1 MSRESGRIRKT
12 FGNKTAASQIHAAVD
27 AAPKLEPEPSAVSE
41 NGSGAAL
48 TVPNQPINFATVAQV
63 GLFVLAAIYTL
74 YFAKPVLMPIV
85 LALLVSFAL
94 APVVRGLRRTGLPE
108 PIGAALVLAL
118 LVLAIG
124 FAGYW
129 LAEPAATWL
138 ERAPVELRKAG
149 DAIADLRA
157 PVDRMTEAAEQA
169 EKLATVER
177 DDEAVEVSI
186 KQPELGEILVSTT
199 QEILVS
205 AALVLVLVYF
215 LLASGD
221 LFLKKMV
228 HVMPRLRDKRAVVT
242 VARGIEQNISAY
254 LFGFTVNNAILG
266 CAVTAA
272 LFYLGMPNPAL
283 WGVLAA
289 LLNFIPYA
297 GALITGAILALVSM
311 ATFGDV
317 SKAMTITGT
326 FMVMTSL
333 EGTLMQPIIL
343 GRRLELNP
351 VAILVSVVIWGWLW
365 GIPGALL
372 AVPLLA
378 FMKTVF
384 DAVKPLSPV
393 GELLGRY

>member
-1 MSRESGRIRKT
+1 
-12 FGNKTAASQIHAAVD
+12 
-27 AAPKLEPEPSAVSE
+27 
-41 NGSGAAL
+41 
-48 TVPNQPINFATVAQV
+48 
-63 GLFVLAAIYTL
+63 
-74 YFAKPVLMPIV
+74 
-85 LALLVSFAL
+85 
-94 APVVRGLRRTGLPE
+94 
-108 PIGAALVLAL
+108 
-118 LVLAIG
+118 
-124 FAGYW
+124 
-129 LAEPAATWL
+129 
-138 ERAPVELRKAG
+138 
-149 DAIADLRA
+149 
-157 PVDRMTEAAEQA
+157 
-169 EKLATVER
+169 
-177 DDEAVEVSI
+177 
-186 KQPELGEILVSTT
+186 
-199 QEILVS
+199 
-205 AALVLVLVYF
+205 LVYF

-228 HVMPRLRDKRAVVT
+228 HVMPRLRDKRAVVA
-242 VARGIEQNISAY
+242 VARGIEQSISAY

-272 LFYLGMPNPAL
+272 LYYLDMPNPAL
-283 WGVLAA
+283 WGALAA

-297 GALITGAILALVSM
+297 GALITAFILALASM
-311 ATFGDV
+311 ATFDDV
-317 SKAMTITGT
+317 SRAMTVTGT

-384 DAVKPLSPV
+384 DAVEPLSPV